1 MAKETDYPG
10 HEGSNKPAVGPAGL
24 NTPGTYAPLQQTPQG
39 VNVKTELGK
48 DGKA

>member
-1 MAKETDYPG
+1 MADEKSYPG
-10 HEGSNKPAVGPAGL
+10 HEGSNKPPVAPPGYLSPA
-24 NTPGTYAPLQQTPQG
+24 THAPLSQEPQG